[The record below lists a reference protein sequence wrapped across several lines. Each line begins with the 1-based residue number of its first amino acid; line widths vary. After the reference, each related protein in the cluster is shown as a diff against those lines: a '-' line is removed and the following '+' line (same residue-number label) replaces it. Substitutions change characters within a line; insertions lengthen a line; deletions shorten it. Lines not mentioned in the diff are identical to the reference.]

1 MPNYT
6 IQYISSLKI
15 EDIRNMSTSELQ
27 HILPYAR
34 GYSMQRERRYNEA
47 VANYQRREKEGGEN
61 YFEYGY
67 DSYATPLSERAVD
80 LDLNYSEASR
90 QRLIHELSQYSK
102 YLKLRANTVGGLEK
116 IQRDIKDRIAD
127 ATGYSLNRKEFKKF
141 WKIYKEVYKNLAMST
156 KSTKY
161 ELWRDIYETMSI
173 NKNMTWDEIAM
184 LLENAYNRT
193 TPTPEE
199 IEELRKDPF
208 TIESEVEKEIE
219 QLENITKRS

>member
-27 HILPYAR
+27 RILPYAR
-34 GYSMQRERRYNEA
+34 GYSIQRERRYNEA

-80 LDLNYSEASR
+80 LNLNYSESSR

-102 YLKLRANTVGGLEK
+102 YLRLRANTVGGLEK

-127 ATGYSLNRKEFKKF
+127 ATGYNLNRKEFKKF
-141 WKIYKEVYKNLAMST
+141 WKVYKEVYKNLAMST

-193 TPTPEE
+193 TPTPKE